1 MPTANQVQIIPLV
14 RKERRLT
21 NKKGFIHAGFQG
33 EENQNVTSRLFPT
46 SFMHWQIVPV
56 WICNGARE
64 RRVLLLR
71 SSARVSR
78 SPVWKRKPF
87 NLFRALERN
96 GRLDAVK
103 LHMSVSPFLFPFSLS
118 ARIYLLISPR
128 NRTRSCLFWRVVQVM
143 EDLSSL
149 LIINPSTC
157 CLSKG
162 VLG

>member
-1 MPTANQVQIIPLV
+1 M
-14 RKERRLT
+14 
-21 NKKGFIHAGFQG
+21 
-33 EENQNVTSRLFPT
+33 
-46 SFMHWQIVPV
+46 
-56 WICNGARE
+56 
-64 RRVLLLR
+64 R

-78 SPVWKRKPF
+78 SSVWKRKPF

-96 GRLDAVK
+96 GRLDALK
-103 LHMSVSPFLFPFSLS
+103 LHMSVSPFLFLSLF
-118 ARIYLLISPR
+118 ARIYLFISPR

-157 CLSKG
+157 CLSEG